1 MRDYLI
7 IHPNDET
14 TDFLKE
20 SYQHLENKLIVNDP
34 LFPKSQLRRL
44 IRECDNIILLGHGS
58 EFGLFSS
65 ISKRQRFDRIIVGS
79 ELVDE
84 LRKKNNVIGIFC
96 HARNFFE
103 KYNIKG
109 FATGMFIS
117 DLYEADMYSLPLDD
131 DWINESNTALVD
143 TLIEGYNKNQEEL
156 YHLFDKNFSKL
167 SENQI
172 ADFNL
177 TEMKYFL

>member
-1 MRDYLI
+1 MRKYLI

-20 SYQHLENKLIVNDP
+20 SYQHLENKIIVNDP
-34 LFPKSQLRRL
+34 LFPKSHLRKL
-44 IRECDNIILLGHGS
+44 IRENDNVILLGHGS

-96 HARNFFE
+96 HARHFFE

-109 FATGMFIS
+109 FSTGMFIS
-117 DLYEADMYSLPLDD
+117 DLYEADMYSFPLDEE
-131 DWINESNTALVD
+131 WINDSNQMLVESLKQSFGKRQDA
-143 TLIEGYNKNQEEL
+143 IYNIFNQ
-156 YHLFDKNFSKL
+156 NFSKL
-167 SENQI
+167 NNNQI
-172 ADFNL
+172 AEFNL
-177 TEMKYFL
+177 TEMRYYD

>member
-65 ISKRQRFDRIIVGS
+65 ISKHQRFDRIIVGS

-117 DLYEADMYSLPLDD
+117 DLYEADMYSFPLDEQWID
-131 DWINESNTALVD
+131 DSNKMLVD
-143 TLIEGYNKNQEEL
+143 TLKESFGKRQESIYNRFNQ
-156 YHLFDKNFSKL
+156 NFSML
-167 SENQI
+167 SDNQI
-172 ADFNL
+172 AEFNL
-177 TEMKYFL
+177 NEMRYYD